1 MERVLSLIIG
11 YLIGAINPAK
21 IISLIKKQDLKES
34 GTKNLG
40 ATNVMLHFGKVL
52 GLIVMIFDIF
62 KAFLSYNLAMVIFDE
77 LPVCG
82 LYAGFGAVLGH
93 VFPFYLKFK
102 GGKGFAT
109 FGGIVLAYSWKMFI
123 ILLII
128 AVSLMLI
135 CNYTFAMPYSGSI
148 LFTVYVG
155 IDSASIEVTCLT
167 ALIGLFIMA
176 MHFENLKAAVL
187 GTDMQVRPF
196 VKKMF
201 TKNKEN

>member
-11 YLIGAINPAK
+11 YLIGAISPAK

-109 FGGIVLAYSWKMFI
+109 FGGIVLAYSWKLFI

-167 ALIGLFIMA
+167 VLIGLFIMA

-201 TKNKEN
+201 TKKKEN

>member
-1 MERVLSLIIG
+1 MERILSLIIG

-62 KAFLSYNLAMVIFDE
+62 KAFLSYNLAMVIFNE

-82 LYAGFGAVLGH
+82 FYAGCGAVLGH

-109 FGGIVLAYSWKMFI
+109 FGGIVLAYSWKLFI

-148 LFTVYVG
+148 LFTVYAG

-167 ALIGLFIMA
+167 VLIGLFIMA

-201 TKNKEN
+201 TKKKEN

>member
-1 MERVLSLIIG
+1 MERILSLIIG

-62 KAFLSYNLAMVIFDE
+62 KAFLSYNLAMVIFNE

-82 LYAGFGAVLGH
+82 FYAGFGAVLGH

-109 FGGIVLAYSWKMFI
+109 FGGIVLAYSWKLFI

-148 LFTVYVG
+148 LFTVYAG

-167 ALIGLFIMA
+167 VLIGLFIMA

-201 TKNKEN
+201 TKKKEN